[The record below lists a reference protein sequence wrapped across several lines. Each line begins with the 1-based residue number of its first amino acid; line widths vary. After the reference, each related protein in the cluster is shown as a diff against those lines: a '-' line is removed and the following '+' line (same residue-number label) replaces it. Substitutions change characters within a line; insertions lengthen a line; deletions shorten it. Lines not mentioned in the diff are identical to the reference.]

1 MVYSAAPSKPALSSL
16 RIHVKPALAIRDWF
30 ESDFTTGQSQT
41 WCNPD
46 ETQQTTS
53 TQQRTHTHTHTH
65 TATHLERGVVQNFN
79 MSVCLSVCLSVC
91 VCVSRGR
98 RWLSMTSVL
107 SLSLYSCC
115 LSPIHT
121 CSQCCCSQQSY
132 APITRAYAHPLRLS
146 SPPIRRLNKHNSS
159 SSHTQTQLWEDRGG
173 RSQQIKT
180 SRSHGE
186 SQGCWV
192 TCGRTRHAAQDVVR
206 GERIKVEENFT

>member
-46 ETQQTTS
+46 ENS
-53 TQQRTHTHTHTH
+53 TDDIHPAANTHTHTHTHTH

-79 MSVCLSVCLSVC
+79 MSVCLSVCQS

-121 CSQCCCSQQSY
+121 CSQCC
-132 APITRAYAHPLRLS
+132 AL
-146 SPPIRRLNKHNSS
+146 
-159 SSHTQTQLWEDRGG
+159 SSHTP
-173 RSQQIKT
+173 RSQEHTPTLSVSPLHPWGVSINT
-180 SRSHGE
+180 IPAAVTRRHSCERTEEAVHSR
-186 SQGCWV
+186 
-192 TCGRTRHAAQDVVR
+192 
-206 GERIKVEENFT
+206 

>member
-46 ETQQTTS
+46 ENS
-53 TQQRTHTHTHTH
+53 TDDIHPAANTHTHTHTQLH
-65 TATHLERGVVQNFN
+65 TLSEGWCRIST
-79 MSVCLSVCLSVC
+79 CLSVCLSVSLC
-91 VCVSRGR
+91 VCLQGPPVALYDLSPVS
-98 RWLSMTSVL
+98 LSTLLFITDPHMQSVL
-107 SLSLYSCC
+107 LLSAV
-115 LSPIHT
+115 IR
-121 CSQCCCSQQSY
+121 
-132 APITRAYAHPLRLS
+132 PITRAYAHPLRLS